1 MGVRR
6 IGLWRLDLSPRRGQP
21 GAAKTRSATRVALIA
36 LALAFGAALPASA
49 AKIPPGMVAY
59 DKPVFKNGRR
69 VLYHGPSHGAGKS
82 AAKNARAVKPKVAR
96 PAASR
101 AAPSAKSND
110 AGPPEPPAAVKAGAL
125 GAAAAAPALAA
136 AATLSPAKPL
146 RLAMDAR
153 LGGELARAMTAKGV
167 DLTLAEEPADLVAT
181 PMPLAPG
188 AQLPPGLV
196 AIARLY
202 DCEIALVGSA
212 GMTSLA
218 DLDGKRVAAP
228 PETSAAGRAAR
239 RLFAAAGVAARF
251 VETGPEG
258 GGADMRA
265 GRAEGFAVVSPTPRI
280 DDAPPGARLLAIP
293 YRGAV
298 RDQFLPVE
306 LGKAVFPALKDAETV
321 DSVAQPV
328 LLAAVEPDRDPA
340 RRAALARFVDA
351 FFTALASGAL
361 PDRKWGDVN
370 PAAKLPF
377 SRFEAARNWVQ
388 KAWIDTSRPN

>member
-6 IGLWRLDLSPRRGQP
+6 IGQRGLDLSPWRGRA
-21 GAAKTRSATRVALIA
+21 GVAAFVAVIA
-36 LALAFGAALPASA
+36 LALTFGAAVPAFA
-49 AKIPPGMVAY
+49 AKVPPGMIAY

-69 VLYHGPSHGAGKS
+69 VLYHGPSHGAAKS
-82 AAKNARAVKPKVAR
+82 AAKNASRGARGGASKAARAPKA
-96 PAASR
+96 
-101 AAPSAKSND
+101 AAPSAD
-110 AGPPEPPAAVKAGAL
+110 AAPPDPPAAVKAGVL
-125 GAAAAAPALAA
+125 GAAAAAPVLALDTPLPAA
-136 AATLSPAKPL
+136 PL

-153 LGGELARAMTAKGV
+153 LGGELARAMAAKGV

-181 PMPLAPG
+181 PMPLASG
-188 AQLPPGLV
+188 ATLPPGLA

-202 DCEIALVGSA
+202 DCEIAVVGGA

-228 PETSAAGRAAR
+228 PESSAAGRAAR

-251 VETGPEG
+251 VEAGPEG
-258 GGADMRA
+258 GGDALRT
-265 GRAEGFAVVSPTPRI
+265 GRAEGFVVVSPAPRI
-280 DDAPPGARLLAIP
+280 EDAPAGARLLAIP

-306 LGKAVFPALKDAETV
+306 LGKAVFPALKEAETV

-340 RRAALARFVDA
+340 RRAALSRFVDA

-377 SRFEAARNWVQ
+377 SRFEAARMWVQ